1 MARLCFEKAGD
12 MYNEKFARAASLQAL
27 AISISSSSPQMAKNY
42 LSEAADM
49 FEGIGKAEY
58 AANCFFEM
66 RSYERAGIC
75 FFFFFSFLTRLYQFD
90 YIFFISG
97 TVI

>member
-27 AISISSSSPQMAKNY
+27 ANSISSSSPQMAKNY

-58 AANCFFEM
+58 AAKCFFELKN
-66 RSYERAGIC
+66 YERAGIC
-75 FFFFFSFLTRLYQFD
+75 FFSFLTRLYQFD